1 MTNNFIAD
9 GAKIIGDVQLGE
21 NVSVLYNAVLRAD
34 SGHKITIGDNTN
46 IQDCTVIHAQLR
58 NVEIGEG
65 CTVGHGA
72 VIDDST
78 IGNSCLISI
87 NSSVLESEI
96 KENSVVAAGAVVNK
110 MKAEKGNVL
119 IAGVPAVV
127 KKDVEQKHLDYIK
140 MARNVYLQKLKKY

>member
-1 MTNNFIAD
+1 MANNFIAD

-46 IQDCTVIHAQLR
+46 IQDCAVIHAQLQ
-58 NVEIGEG
+58 NVSIGEG
-65 CTVGHGA
+65 CTVGHSA

-78 IGNSCLISI
+78 IGDNCLIAI
-87 NSSVLESEI
+87 NSAVSESDI
-96 KENSVVAAGAVVNK
+96 KESSIVAAGAVVNK

-127 KKDVEQKHLDYIK
+127 KKPLEKKHLDYIK
-140 MARNVYLQKLKKY
+140 MARDVYLEKLKK